1 MAGSFWS
8 LDLVHFLIS
17 VVLHASLT
25 HAAFAHGGWRGKAE
39 SAIGSDRTC
48 KVRTYL
54 LEVALGANPHALRH
68 QLAVVADQE
77 APGEEP
83 GRSVLGA
90 APGADVVVVNLREE
104 ER

>member
-1 MAGSFWS
+1 MVVSFWS
-8 LDLVHFLIS
+8 LDAYQFLIS
-17 VVLHASLT
+17 VLLHPTPT

-48 KVRTYL
+48 KVRPHL
-54 LEVALGANPHALRH
+54 LLVALGANPHALRH
-68 QLAVVADQE
+68 LLAVVADQE

>member
-1 MAGSFWS
+1 VAGSFWS